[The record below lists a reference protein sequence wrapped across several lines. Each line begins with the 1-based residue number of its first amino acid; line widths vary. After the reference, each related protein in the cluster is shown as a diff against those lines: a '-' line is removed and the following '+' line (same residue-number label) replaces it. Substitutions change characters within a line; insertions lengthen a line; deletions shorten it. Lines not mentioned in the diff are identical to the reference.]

1 MFCTQ
6 CGVELAPQDRYCS
19 QCGRATAVGSSSQPC
34 RTSRRLTLSSRDKKI
49 GGVCGGFAQY
59 FDMDVTL
66 VRVIWVIL
74 IFMPPGVGLI
84 GYPLAWLIMPKE
96 ELAVAAPHEPAA
108 HETSPAL

>member
-19 QCGRATAVGSSSQPC
+19 QCGRATAVDSTWQPS
-34 RTSRRLTLSSRDKKI
+34 RPSRRLTLSSRDKKI

-66 VRVIWVIL
+66 VRIIWVLL
-74 IFMPPGVGLI
+74 IFAPPGVGLI
-84 GYPLAWLIMPKE
+84 AYPLAWLIMPKE
-96 ELAVAAPHEPAA
+96 EPAMAAAREP
-108 HETSPAL
+108 SPVL